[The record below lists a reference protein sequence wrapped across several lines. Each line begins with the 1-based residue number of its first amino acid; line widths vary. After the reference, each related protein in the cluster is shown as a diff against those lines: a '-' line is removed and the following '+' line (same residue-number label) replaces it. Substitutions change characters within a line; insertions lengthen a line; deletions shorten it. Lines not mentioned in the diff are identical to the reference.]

1 MGHFRTGKEISSR
14 YLYLIKL
21 KSMRKNHVGEVV
33 FRHASKRSF
42 RLIRVSMI
50 CSSLVL
56 SSIGTKADVLNESF
70 FGIQQTGTGVSGQI
84 FDTNGNTIPAATI
97 VIKGTTNG
105 AITDV
110 DGNYSLPNVSGDDVL
125 VVSCLGMETTEVAVG
140 GRSVINVVL
149 TDESVGIDEVVVVG
163 YGSQKKVNL
172 TGSVSTVKIDEHLT
186 SRSLPNVSMALQGK
200 VAGLAISQ
208 NSGMAGRNDIQMLV
222 RGMGTVNNANP
233 LVVVD
238 GMPGV
243 DINRINMDDIESISV
258 LKDAASAAIY
268 GSRAGNGVI
277 LITTKSGK
285 NQQDTKINASAS
297 YTMGLPTHAW
307 EIMPDYPRTL
317 TLQQRDAAVGTLPSQ
332 FRFKDG
338 TIDQWMALGMID
350 PVRYPA
356 TDWYDVI
363 LRDASTQKYNVSASG
378 GGENVNFFMS
388 VGVLDE
394 KGLLINNDFTRYN
407 GRINIDAKLHPKV
420 NAGARFDGNWSELL
434 YAAGVGEFNGSI
446 DGNSMRFAIA
456 GITPYDPVTGVYGG
470 VMAYGEDPMAANPYN
485 SYTTRLSPQN
495 RQEANTS
502 IYIDWAP
509 LKGLKARMDYGV
521 SYYNDFRY
529 EANIPSQ
536 AYNFQT
542 GSFGSRHYTDSNA
555 GITNW
560 TNTGHKTQF
569 SGRLNYDL
577 TVNEHHE
584 INVMGAYSE
593 EYWYGRSQMSGRLDR
608 IHPLLHEIDAASPEN
623 QSTGGNSFSEG
634 LVSYI
639 GRINYNVY
647 SKYLFEG
654 NIRYDGSSKFSDGYR
669 FGLFPSV
676 SVGWIVSEEPFI
688 QERVGNWLSNF
699 KLRASYGSLGNNSGV
714 GRFEQRETLSPAHY
728 FVDGSVA
735 LGYNNSKMIN
745 REFSWEETRVANY
758 ALDLGFFRQ
767 KLTAEIEY
775 YDRFTTGM
783 IRPSDMSIH
792 LTGAY
797 MAPRRNIGDMRN
809 KGVDLNLTWR
819 DRAGD
824 FDYSVN
830 FLASYNITVLE
841 KWNEYLGRGA
851 QSSGKHVFVDMPYD
865 YVYAYEAIGIAQT
878 WDDVFKATPQ
888 GASPG
893 DLLYKDLNGDGKID
907 DNDMRAYGDIQRDRP
922 TTNLGLN
929 ASVAWKGF
937 DLGLMFQGAAGRK
950 TFWLTANNNPDV
962 LNERAALTWD
972 HWNLPWAWDNRD
984 GEWTRLGGTGNRRPS
999 TFFLDNLAYVRL
1011 KNIQLGYA
1019 IPDRVLN
1026 RIGISSLR
1034 IYSSVDNLLTFT
1046 KFRGLDPEKSNVN
1059 DGYPLVKSFTFGV
1072 NIGI

>member
-1 MGHFRTGKEISSR
+1 
-14 YLYLIKL
+14 
-21 KSMRKNHVGEVV
+21 MRKNHVSEDAL
-33 FRHASKRSF
+33 RHASKKSY
-42 RLIRVSMI
+42 RLIRVSLM
-50 CSSLVL
+50 CFVFGLSLYVAKAESLYEDVVL
-56 SSIGTKADVLNESF
+56 L
-70 FGIQQTGTGVSGQI
+70 QQSGAVVSGQV
-84 FDTNGNTIPAATI
+84 FDTNGNTIPAATV
-97 VIKGTTNG
+97 VIKGTTSG
-105 AITDV
+105 AVTDV
-110 DGNYSLPNVSGDDVL
+110 DGNYSIPNVSENDIL
-125 VVSCLGMETTEVAVG
+125 VISCLGMETREVAVN
-140 GRSVINVVL
+140 GRSQVNVVL
-149 TDESVGIDEVVVVG
+149 NDDSVGIDEVVVVG

-172 TGSVSTVKIDEHLT
+172 TGSVSTVKIDDQLT

-208 NSGMAGRNDIQMLV
+208 NSGMAGRNDVQMLV

-258 LKDAASAAIY
+258 LKDAASAAVY

-285 NQQDTKINASAS
+285 NQKETKINASAS
-297 YTMGLPTHAW
+297 YTMGFPTHAW

-317 TLQQRDAAVGTLPSQ
+317 TLQQRDAAVQTLPSQ

-350 PVRYPA
+350 PVRYPG

-378 GGENVNFFMS
+378 GGDNINFFMS
-388 VGVLDE
+388 IGVLDE

-407 GRINIDAKLHPKV
+407 GRINLDAKLHPKV

-456 GITPYDPVTGVYGG
+456 GITPYDPATGRYGG

-485 SYTTRLSPQN
+485 SYTTRLTPQN
-495 RQEANTS
+495 RQEANTGV
-502 IYIDWAP
+502 YLDWMP
-509 LKGLKARMDYGV
+509 LKGLTARVDYGI

-529 EANIPSQ
+529 EANMPSR

-542 GSFGSRHYTDSNA
+542 DSYGSRYYTDNNA

-569 SGRLNYDL
+569 SGRLNYDWAI
-577 TVNEHHE
+577 NEHHE
-584 INVMGAYSE
+584 VNLMGAYSE
-593 EYWYGRSQMSGRLDR
+593 EYWYGRHQMSGRLNR
-608 IHPLLHEIDAASPEN
+608 IHPILHEIDAASPEN
-623 QSTGGNSFSEG
+623 QSTGGNSSSEG
-634 LVSYI
+634 LTSYI
-639 GRINYNVY
+639 GRVNYIAFR
-647 SKYLFEG
+647 KYLLEG
-654 NIRYDGSSKFSDGYR
+654 NIRYDGSSKFSDGHR

-676 SVGWIVSEEPFI
+676 SVGWILSEEGFI
-688 QERVGNWLSNF
+688 RDRVGDWLSNA

-714 GRFEQRETLSPAHY
+714 GRYEQRETLSPAHY
-728 FVDGSVA
+728 ILDGGVA

-745 REFSWEETRVANY
+745 REFSWEETRVANF

-767 KLTAEIEY
+767 KLAAEIEY

-797 MAPRRNIGDMRN
+797 LAPRKNIGDMRN
-809 KGVDLNLTWR
+809 KGVDVNLTWR
-819 DRAGD
+819 EKAGD

-830 FLASYNITVLE
+830 LIASYNITVLE

-851 QSSGKHVFVDMPYD
+851 TSSDKHVFVDMPYD
-865 YVYAYEAIGIAQT
+865 YVYAYETIGIAQT
-878 WDDVFKATPQ
+878 WEDVFNATPQ

-907 DNDMRAYGDIQRDRP
+907 DNDMRAYPDIQRDRP

-929 ASVAWKGF
+929 ASIAWKGF
-937 DLGLMFQGAAGRK
+937 DLGVMFQGAAGRK
-950 TFWLTANNNPDV
+950 TFWLTANNNADV

-972 HWNLPWAWDNRD
+972 HWNLPWSWENRD

-999 TFFLDNLAYVRL
+999 TFYLDNMAYLRL
-1011 KNIQLGYA
+1011 KNIQLGYNV
-1019 IPDRVLN
+1019 PNRLLSRV
-1026 RIGISSLR
+1026 GVSSLR
-1034 IYSSVDNLLTFT
+1034 IYSSMDNLLTFT